1 MRRSLAIEAAVLIMA
16 AATLRSPALAQD
28 VPPPSRSAPTAITQD
43 LQLEVWINGHGT
55 GLVAAVTRDADGRL
69 SMSADEMRA
78 VGLSPPPPPQ
88 GRPGPVDLSALPGL
102 RATYD
107 EDGQRLLVEAAA
119 DTLRAQRFDLG
130 PPGLDG
136 LNARQDFGAVLNYAV
151 SADGGQGEAGGKAEL
166 GSLGVA
172 LDARL
177 FGRFGAITS
186 AFSGIHVSGH
196 SDLVRLDTAWNWYSP
211 RRALDIRA
219 GDFINAGFS
228 WTRPIRMAG
237 LQVRRDFSTR
247 PDLITMPSPR
257 LSASA
262 AAPSILDL
270 YVNDIPVLSRRVG
283 AGPIEIDGL
292 PPTRGFSEARLVLRD
307 AAGRQTTV
315 TAPFFTTPLLLRRG
329 FVDYAAEVGFAR
341 RYFGLRSNAY
351 ANPLLAAGSV
361 RYGLLDS
368 LTLEGH
374 AEGGAGL
381 ANLGAG
387 LAVQLGGLGVAG
399 VSTSASREK
408 DRQGALTSVVFDSR
422 FAGLYV
428 SAMAMRATSGYR
440 DLASATAIQSWR
452 DVRGDADTPPRE
464 VNQVTLSAP
473 IDLTPYRRGGDPA
486 TFSLSYSDQE
496 TQAGMTRAVW
506 TGSLRQTLGRG
517 LTLYASGYASRGER
531 RDTGAFFGLAIP
543 LGGATSAT
551 IGAEAQ
557 GGDAIGFVEAS
568 KAENQSQGSSA
579 WRLRMEQ
586 GARSRIEAQGA
597 YRGRTFRVAGAAQN
611 IDGATRAQVQID
623 GALAWL
629 GGAPALANR
638 LDGSFAMVDV
648 GAPGVPVLFQN
659 QKIGQSG
666 RDGRLVVRNLSAF
679 DDNKIAIDPR
689 MLALDLEAADTEKLV
704 VPIDGGGVLVRFG
717 VAKSPPSALVTLRL
731 ADGGYVPAGAEAARS
746 GASERTIVGYDGQV
760 FLTDLHATNDLT
772 VYLEDGVTCAVR
784 FTFSPGPKGGP
795 GVVEA
800 LCR

>member
-1 MRRSLAIEAAVLIMA
+1 MRRSLAIEAVVLMVA
-16 AATLRSPALAQD
+16 AAALRSPVLAQD
-28 VPPPSRSAPTAITQD
+28 IPPPSRGAAAAVAQD

-69 SMSADEMRA
+69 SMSADEMRT
-78 VGLSPPPPPQ
+78 VGLSPPR
-88 GRPGPVDLSALPGL
+88 RPDPVDLSALPGL

-107 EDGQRLLVEAAA
+107 EDGQRLLVEAAL
-119 DTLRAQRFDLG
+119 DTLRVQRFDLG

-151 SADGGQGEAGGKAEL
+151 SADGGQGEAGGAAEL
-166 GSLGVA
+166 GSLGIA
-172 LDARL
+172 LDARV
-177 FGRFGAITS
+177 FGRFGAIAS
-186 AFSGIHVSGH
+186 AFSGVHVSGH
-196 SDLVRLDTAWNWYSP
+196 SDLVRLDTVWNWYSP
-211 RRALDIRA
+211 RHALDMRA

-228 WTRPIRMAG
+228 WTRPIRMVG

-270 YVNDIPVLSRRVG
+270 YVNDVPVLSRRVG

-307 AAGRQTTV
+307 AAGRQTVV
-315 TAPFFTTPLLLRRG
+315 TAPFFTTPSLLRRG

-351 ANPLLAAGSV
+351 AAPLLATGSV

-374 AEGGAGL
+374 AEGGASL

-399 VSTSASREK
+399 VSTSASQEK
-408 DRQGALTSVVFDSR
+408 DHQGALTSAVFDSR

-428 SAMAMRATSGYR
+428 SALAMRATSGYR
-440 DLASATAIQSWR
+440 DLASVTAIRSWR
-452 DVRGDADTPPRE
+452 DVRDADTPPRE
-464 VNQVTLSAP
+464 IKQITLSAP

-486 TFSLSYSDQE
+486 TFSLSYSNQE
-496 TQAGMTRAVW
+496 TQTGMTRAVW
-506 TGSLRQTLGRG
+506 TGSLRQTLGHG
-517 LTLYASGYASRGER
+517 PTLYASGYASRGER
-531 RDTGAFFGLAIP
+531 RDTGAFLGLAIP
-543 LGGATSAT
+543 LGGSTSAT
-551 IGAEAQ
+551 IGAETQ
-557 GGDAIGFVEAS
+557 GRDTNGFVEAS

-579 WRLRMEQ
+579 WRLRIEQ
-586 GARSRIEAQGA
+586 GVHSRIEVQGA
-597 YRGRTFRVAGAAQN
+597 YRGRASRVAGAAQY

-629 GGAPALANR
+629 GGPPALANR
-638 LDGSFAMVDV
+638 LDGAFAMVDV

-659 QKIGQSG
+659 QEIGQSDRG
-666 RDGRLVVRNLSAF
+666 GRLVVRNLSPF

-689 MLALDLEAADTEKLV
+689 MLALDLEVADTEKLV

-731 ADGGYVPAGAEAARS
+731 ADGGYVPAGAEATRS
-746 GASERTIVGYDGQV
+746 GASERIIVGYDGQV
-760 FLTDLHATNDLT
+760 FLADLDAINDLT
-772 VYLEDGVTCAVR
+772 VYLEDGVTCAAR
-784 FTFSPGPKGGP
+784 FAFSPGPKGGP

-800 LCR
+800 ICR